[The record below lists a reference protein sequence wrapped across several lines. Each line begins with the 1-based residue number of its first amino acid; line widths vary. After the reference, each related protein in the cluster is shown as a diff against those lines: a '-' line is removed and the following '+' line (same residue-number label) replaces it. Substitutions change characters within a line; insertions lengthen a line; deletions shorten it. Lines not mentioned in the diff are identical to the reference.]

1 MEKVITRVN
10 NADDSWTFGQWLDRG
25 RQWWKARA
33 ARIIECDLL
42 LVLNAENVVMAV
54 GQVAGVM
61 KDLDSG
67 SGRVSIEVRPLPKNE
82 WIGRKVERYTSRNP
96 VVYMSE
102 IREDS

>member
-10 NADDSWTFGQWLDRG
+10 DANGALTFAEWLDRG

-33 ARIIECDLL
+33 ARVIDCDLL
-42 LVLNAENVVMAV
+42 IVLNAENVVMAV
-54 GQVAGVM
+54 GQIEGVM

-67 SGRVSIEVRPLPKNE
+67 SGRVSIEVRPLPDNV
-82 WIGRKVERYTSRNP
+82 WIGKTIDRYSSRNP

-102 IREDS
+102 IHEIA